1 MASNLTAYTPIP
13 DGTRSTPSVINSR
26 LSQLDL
32 NTISA
37 NSLTLDIQSGT
48 ESIATGAIGSA
59 QIADRA
65 ITGVKLATSAV
76 TTRALGTGS
85 VTSLTIADSGVRG
98 SNLSVGG
105 SEVTARRFIATATG
119 FAAVGGNLGTLA
131 TLAEDSL
138 VWKSTYV
145 LGPGSGTSTGFNLG
159 GTGTT
164 TGAYESNTSLTA
176 VRCFSDNTEYFQAHS
191 AGLVVSNSSAP
202 SGGKGSG
209 VKGDIRWA
217 SGFIY
222 VCSSTS
228 SWERAALSRF

>member
-131 TLAEDSL
+131 TLAEDSF
-138 VWKSTYV
+138 
-145 LGPGSGTSTGFNLG
+145 G
-159 GTGTT
+159 
-164 TGAYESNTSLTA
+164 
-176 VRCFSDNTEYFQAHS
+176 YFDW
-191 AGLVVSNSSAP
+191 V
-202 SGGKGSG
+202 
-209 VKGDIRWA
+209 
-217 SGFIY
+217 
-222 VCSSTS
+222 
-228 SWERAALSRF
+228 